1 MAGDEG
7 ERAPV
12 RVALFVDFDNI
23 YLGLKKLDENA
34 ANAFATEPSKWMTWL
49 ESGGDGGAV
58 GRRRFLVRNVY
69 LNPAAFGTYR
79 AIYTRA
85 GFRAVDCPPL
95 TGQGKNSADIYMV
108 LDIIDALQGS
118 FVYEEFV
125 IASAD
130 ADFTP
135 ILYRLRAQDRRVT
148 LLTAGLS
155 AAAYRAVCDSF
166 VSPEVLAD
174 AALGEDTVV
183 TEPADEELGT
193 SLVVAPSPSARGAAA
208 ARTPVGAA
216 GEIKAIAEAIRAA
229 VRAADRPIVSAAAA
243 QAALAVD
250 PHLKETEW
258 LGAGAFRAFLALY
271 VEDLVYEAN
280 PSPGYVYDPAR
291 HTAADIPRREP
302 APDLAPLLQ
311 EICAVTGA
319 PALTSDRYTAL
330 FFALAEELRA
340 SPFDRNETPKRVRDR
355 TDLLNAPVSRNA
367 ISFVTNGLIY
377 SGVALVPGVSAKE
390 LGDGWVANLKTLC
403 VNARLE
409 LSSEDERELEQWMV
423 GKIAP
428 PR

>member
-49 ESGGDGGAV
+49 ENGGDGGAV

-229 VRAADRPIVSAAAA
+229 VRAAGRPIVSAAAA

-258 LGAGAFRAFLALY
+258 
-271 VEDLVYEAN
+271 
-280 PSPGYVYDPAR
+280 
-291 HTAADIPRREP
+291 
-302 APDLAPLLQ
+302 Q

>member
-7 ERAPV
+7 GQAPV
-12 RVALFVDFDNI
+12 RAALFVDFDNI
-23 YLGLKKLDENA
+23 YLGLRKLDEKA
-34 ANAFATEPSKWMTWL
+34 ASAFATEPSTWLTWL
-49 ESGGDGGAV
+49 ESGRDAEAV

-69 LNPAAFGTYR
+69 LNPAEFGTYR

-85 GFRAVDCPPL
+85 GFRTVDCPPL

-166 VSPEVLAD
+166 VPPEVLAD
-174 AALGEDTVV
+174 AALGEDTALA
-183 TEPADEELGT
+183 EADDEVPT
-193 SLVVAPSPSARGAAA
+193 QLVVAPSPSARGAAA
-208 ARTPVGAA
+208 ARTPG
-216 GEIKAIAEAIRAA
+216 GTAEQIGVVADAIRAA
-229 VRAADRPIVSAAAA
+229 VRASDRPIVSAAAA

-250 PHLKETEW
+250 PYLKESEW

-271 VEDLVYEAN
+271 AEDLVYEGS
-280 PSPGYVYDPAR
+280 PSPGYVYDPNR
-291 HTAADIPRREP
+291 HTSADIPRREP
-302 APDLAPLLQ
+302 LPELAPLLQ
-311 EICAVTGA
+311 QICAVTGA
-319 PALTSDRYTAL
+319 PALTSDRYAAL
-330 FFALAEELRA
+330 FIALAEELRA
-340 SPFDRNETPKRVRDR
+340 SPFSRNETPKRVRDR
-355 TDLLNAPVSRNA
+355 TDLLDAPVSRNA

-377 SGVALVPGVSAKE
+377 SGVPLMAGVSARE
-390 LGDGWVANLKTLC
+390 LGDGWVTNLKTLC
-403 VNARLE
+403 ANARLV
-409 LSSEDERELEQWMV
+409 LSPEDEREVEEWIV
-423 GKIAP
+423 GGIAP
-428 PR
+428 TQ